1 MEITNKN
8 KQIKVRKL
16 VSAPKVKLEALS
28 SVDKD
33 ILTNPTYYVKMTH
46 CIFEHITSSS
56 ELTYLEKLYYILADA
71 LCLIN
76 ATANKGKEREI
87 GLSLNQWLGRLNCSK
102 GQLVKMQ
109 KNLTEKGFFDI
120 KKSANYK
127 NQKNKNIIV
136 TSLPEPI
143 FDRLQK
149 TPNRQGNHNDLK
161 NGETGRSYLDRTKQ
175 YIRINYQVL
184 LLLTKNND
192 LTAREKI
199 LWLQMYVISQ
209 RNFLTKTKKNIQS
222 KDFSFVSTYAD
233 LAKKCCADINSLSPT
248 LNSLVKA
255 EFLQKVS
262 FLVKES
268 EGQEARQDKIVWKF
282 NISLPQLEKIPLYS
296 CKEATLEIEGVTKE
310 IDHPLKNSNI
320 HILIKESKEE
330 KESSK
335 KKNFLNLNLEKLE
348 KKGRVANNC
357 TSIHTNID
365 TNNQAQTNPKSENIK
380 IAEQMIETWNE
391 VFKYALSPIK
401 AYHTKAVNN
410 QLIHIFAL
418 LFCNDL
424 AKWKAYAEK
433 VNSSRFCM
441 GEKATK
447 SDFKAIFT
455 WLIRGETIAAIL
467 AGGYGVGDR
476 PTDKENISQNNES
489 RKIAILKLAE
499 QKIASVTKQN
509 ICEASQRAEFKN
521 YVLSETFLMDNDA
534 FGIMYL
540 SRKYSKWGLFELENQ
555 EIYNYAFERF
565 LKGRYFALEQAS
577 VKEKL
582 EQLISSKTQAKSDYE
597 AMLELEAIK
606 SHIAAIDLQASKSLD
621 SFAGLVEIAA

>member
-1 MEITNKN
+1 MEINDKI

-16 VSAPKVKLEALS
+16 VSAPKVKLQSANLVTE
-28 SVDKD
+28 D
-33 ILTNPTYYVKMTH
+33 ILTNPTNYVKMTN

-56 ELTYLEKLYYILADA
+56 EITYLEKLYYILADA

-76 ATANKGKEREI
+76 ATANEGKEREI
-87 GLSLNQWLGRLNCSK
+87 GLSLNQWMERLNCSK

-109 KNLTEKGFFDI
+109 KNLTEKGFFEI

-143 FDRLQK
+143 FDKLQK

-161 NGETGRSYLDRTKQ
+161 NGETSRSYLDRTKQ

-184 LLLTKNND
+184 LLLTNNND

-199 LWLQMYVISQ
+199 LWLHMYVISQ

-222 KDFSFVSTYAD
+222 KDFSFVSIYAD

-296 CKEATLEIEGVTKE
+296 SKEPTLEIEDVTKE

-335 KKNFLNLNLEKLE
+335 KKNFLNLNLKELE
-348 KKGRVANNC
+348 KKGRVVNNC
-357 TSIHTNID
+357 TSINTD
-365 TNNQAQTNPKSENIK
+365 TNTNTQTNPKSENNQIVEK
-380 IAEQMIETWNE
+380 MIETWNE
-391 VFKYALSPIK
+391 VFEYALSPIK
-401 AYHTKAVNN
+401 AYHTKAVNI

-418 LFCNDL
+418 LFGNDL

-441 GEKATK
+441 GEKTTK
-447 SDFKAIFT
+447 SDFKAMFT
-455 WLIRGETIAAIL
+455 WLIKEETIAAIL

-476 PTDKENISQNNES
+476 PIDKENISQNNES

-540 SRKYSKWGLFELENQ
+540 SRKYSKWGLFESENQ

-565 LKGRYFALEQAS
+565 LKGRYFTLEQAS
-577 VKEKL
+577 VKEKI
-582 EQLISSKTQAKSDYE
+582 EQLIISKTQAKSDYE

-606 SHIAAIDLQASKSLD
+606 GHIAAIDLQASKSLD